1 MTLANQLTLLRILF
15 IPLLVIVFYLPYD
28 WRFPASSFIFLLAAI
43 TDWLDG
49 WVART
54 YNQSTA
60 FGAFLDPVADKLMV
74 AAALVLLVEVHASPW
89 FAVPAV
95 IIIGREIVISALRE
109 WMAELGKR
117 ASVAVS
123 MIGKVKTTM
132 QMSAIVILLFDN
144 PYDPSFLTSVGYVAL
159 YIAAILTLWSMII
172 YLKAAWPDLMS
183 KENQTQANDK
193 D

>member
-1 MTLANQLTLLRILF
+1 MNFANQLTLLRILL

-28 WRFPASSFIFLLAAI
+28 WRFPVSSGIFALAAV

-49 WVART
+49 WVARNWDQT
-54 YNQSTA
+54 TP

-74 AAALVLLVEVHASPW
+74 ATALVLLVEVHDTPW

-95 IIIGREIVISALRE
+95 VIIGREIVISALRE

-123 MIGKVKTTM
+123 MMGKVKTTF
-132 QMSAIVILLFDN
+132 QMASIIILLFDN
-144 PYDPSFLTSVGYVAL
+144 PKDPSFLMSIGYIAL

-172 YLKAAWPDLMS
+172 YLKAAWPELMP
-183 KENQTQANDK
+183 KKHQD
-193 D
+193 

>member
-1 MTLANQLTLLRILF
+1 MTFANQLTLARILF

-28 WRFPASSFIFLLAAI
+28 WRFPVSSLIFLLAAL

-54 YNQSTA
+54 YNQTTP

-74 AAALVLLVEVHASPW
+74 AVALVLLVEVHDTPL

-123 MIGKVKTTM
+123 MIGKIKTTA
-132 QMSAIVILLFDN
+132 QMTAIVVLLFDN
-144 PYDPSFLTSVGYVAL
+144 PKAATLLTPIGYVAL
-159 YIAAILTLWSMII
+159 YIAAALTLWSMVL
-172 YLKAAWPDLMS
+172 YLKAAWPDLMPD
-183 KENQTQANDK
+183 QDK
-193 D
+193 QH